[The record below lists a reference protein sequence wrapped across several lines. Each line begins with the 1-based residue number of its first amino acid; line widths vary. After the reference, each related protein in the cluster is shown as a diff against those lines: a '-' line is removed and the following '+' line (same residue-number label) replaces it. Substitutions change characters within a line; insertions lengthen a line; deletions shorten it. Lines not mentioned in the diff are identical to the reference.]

1 MSVSLPCEDDNVR
14 GSQGSAVM
22 DRVHTFSV
30 NAVVCIPPPSTD
42 IPTNF
47 MKSLSLLWTVVVFA
61 AVATAWVTGV
71 QAWAPPPSS
80 FRAPPDTV
88 DPLQSRRVFGSVLA
102 LAWTIPTTAAAKDV
116 DSSVKGTKKDPTYEA
131 CLSKCV
137 YECTKPKGT
146 EQKSRAVCLPEC
158 KQTCATNKEQ
168 LMLGQPLKKE

>member
-42 IPTNF
+42 IPTYF